1 MEGTMDNLFYRKQK
15 KRFDF
20 KSAAKKILKNKKL
33 MIACGFA
40 LLLGG
45 YVVFGN
51 RGIVQR
57 IRLQQQKAEL
67 EVKIRE
73 AEEETKS
80 LQSQSKALDGDKKAI
95 EKVARE
101 KYGMVREGE
110 KVYKVNKGR

>member
-1 MEGTMDNLFYRKQK
+1 MDNLFYRKQK

-20 KSAAKKILKNKKL
+20 TGLAKKLLKNKKL
-33 MIACGFA
+33 MIACGVA
-40 LLLGG
+40 LLLGS

-51 RGIVQR
+51 RGIIQR
-57 IRLQQQKAEL
+57 IRLQQQKADL
-67 EVKIRE
+67 EVKIRK

-110 KVYKVNKGR
+110 KVYKVNKGQ

>member
-1 MEGTMDNLFYRKQK
+1 MDNLFYRKQR
-15 KRFDF
+15 KRFDL
-20 KSAAKKILKNKKL
+20 KAAAKKLLKNKKL
-33 MIACGFA
+33 MLVLGVSV
-40 LLLGG
+40 LLGS

-51 RGIVQR
+51 RGILQR

-67 EVKIRE
+67 EVKIRQ
-73 AEEETKS
+73 AEDETKN

-110 KVYKVNKGR
+110 KVYKVNKGQ

>member
-1 MEGTMDNLFYRKQK
+1 MDNLFYRKTK
-15 KRFDF
+15 KSFDL
-20 KSAAKKILKNKKL
+20 KAAAKKLLKNKKL
-33 MIACGFA
+33 MIACSVVV
-40 LLLGG
+40 LMGG

-51 RGIVQR
+51 HGILQR
-57 IRLQQQKAEL
+57 MRLQQQKAEL
-67 EVKIRE
+67 EVKIKQ

-110 KVYKVNKGR
+110 KVYKVNKEQ